1 MIINPS
7 RRTTTAPPRVK
18 KPVPNWHL
26 LVRPAMFDSNPRKSN
41 LEKAMDEELAELRVI
56 MDLALN
62 NRMTEAEALLRGRH
76 KPESMYYQFGKA
88 LIDALRAI
96 LTFHPDEIEKA
107 MKSFDLTLKVADK
120 QRKSSITG
128 LGTVKALGSW
138 VIGSIGAGSFRGMTR
153 IEKHAVS
160 PSILSPF
167 FSLVA
172 FWFVYLF
179 CLFVFVCASI
189 ILL

>member
-1 MIINPS
+1 
-7 RRTTTAPPRVK
+7 
-18 KPVPNWHL
+18 
-26 LVRPAMFDSNPRKSN
+26 
-41 LEKAMDEELAELRVI
+41 MDEELAELRIV
-56 MDLALN
+56 MDHALN

-88 LIDALRAI
+88 LVDALRAI

-107 MKSFDLTLKVADK
+107 MNSFDLTLKVADK
-120 QRKSSITG
+120 QRKAASSIVG

-160 PSILSPF
+160 
-167 FSLVA
+167 LVLL
-172 FWFVYLF
+172 VYLF
-179 CLFVFVCASI
+179 CLLVLCLCVCVSDGHRF

>member
-1 MIINPS
+1 
-7 RRTTTAPPRVK
+7 
-18 KPVPNWHL
+18 
-26 LVRPAMFDSNPRKSN
+26 
-41 LEKAMDEELAELRVI
+41 MDEELAELRVV

-88 LIDALRAI
+88 LLDALRAI
-96 LTFHPDEIEKA
+96 LTFHPDDIEKA
-107 MKSFDLTLKVADK
+107 MKSFDLALKVTDK
-120 QRKSSITG
+120 QRKTSMAG

-160 PSILSPF
+160 SSLLSVC
-167 FSLVA
+167 SWL
-172 FWFVYLF
+172 FVLCLF
-179 CLFVFVCASI
+179 C
-189 ILL
+189 